1 MIDKNIFLILV
12 IFLQFNLVNAQKAF
26 EVHQYTKAISKQDSV
41 KIENDLLVVSNWLI
55 ESDLDKEP
63 EKRKKANALVLQW
76 YIDNITLNITLV
88 EKLAEINEG
97 NADLLLV
104 YFAGFSKY
112 YIKNKKDFSK
122 LNATRSGLTSVLQV
136 YNKGLNVTKSGG
148 LDKLTKINAENK
160 LDDFI
165 KENFLKD

>member
-26 EVHQYTKAISKQDSV
+26 EVPQYTKAISKQDSV

-63 EKRKKANALVLQW
+63 EKRKKANAFVLQW